1 MTCKERKTLWKWLGL
16 FVKYVF
22 VGMVLLD
29 DFSGRYRW
37 LLFSGVVDV
46 WVLEP

>member
-1 MTCKERKTLWKWLGL
+1 MCKEGERLWKRLGL

-22 VGMVLLD
+22 VGMLVLLD

-46 WVLEP
+46 WLLEP